1 MVPHLPDS
9 FSPTNSDSKDPWINC
24 SHLGPLS
31 APLHKV
37 VFSLISHKQGG
48 GWGGEGIFSGLLV
61 ATELCL

>member
-31 APLHKV
+31 ATLHKV
-37 VFSLISHKQGG
+37 VFSLIGHKRDGG
-48 GWGGEGIFSGLLV
+48 
-61 ATELCL
+61 